1 MARGT
6 SVQPAMNRG
15 AEARYAA
22 ALSAGRFLLQRCNDC
37 TAHVFYPRELCP
49 NCHGA
54 SLAWVETRG
63 TGSVYSVTTVRR
75 KPEAGGDYNVSLVEL
90 DEGVR
95 LLSCVE
101 GIPPPEVRIGLR
113 VTARIADHHGGKRVV
128 FDPAERA
135 K

>member
-1 MARGT
+1 
-6 SVQPAMNRG
+6 
-15 AEARYAA
+15 
-22 ALSAGRFLLQRCNDC
+22 
-37 TAHVFYPRELCP
+37 
-49 NCHGA
+49 
-54 SLAWVETRG
+54 VETRG

-101 GIPPPEVRIGLR
+101 GIPPSEVRIGLR
-113 VTARIADHHGGKRVV
+113 VRARIADHHGGKRVV

-135 K
+135 R

>member
-1 MARGT
+1 M
-6 SVQPAMNRG
+6 QPAMNRG

-22 ALSAGRFLLQRCNDC
+22 ALSEGRFLVQRCNDC
-37 TAHVFYPRELCP
+37 AAHVFYPRELCP
-49 NCHGA
+49 NCHGT

-63 TGSVYSVTTVRR
+63 AGSVYSVTTVRR

-101 GIPPPEVRIGLR
+101 GIPPSEVRIGLR
-113 VTARIADHHGGKRVV
+113 VRARIADHHGGKRVV

-135 K
+135 R